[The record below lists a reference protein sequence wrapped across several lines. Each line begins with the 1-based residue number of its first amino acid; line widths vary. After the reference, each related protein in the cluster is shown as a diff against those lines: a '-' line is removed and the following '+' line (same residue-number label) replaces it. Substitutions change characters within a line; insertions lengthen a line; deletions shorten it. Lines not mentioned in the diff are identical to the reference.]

1 MDKENVE
8 HLNLEPTGFYSE
20 EEYPETVAEALTHCP
35 RCENIFFVNSRTGQ
49 YLRGQCNTYSCEYCG
64 YRKARKLQNALRDYL
79 KKFKFIR
86 MWTFTFTDKIVQ
98 ELSTEEKFKFAS
110 KAWQNFLI
118 FARRHPKLSKYDR
131 KFQYVKVVE
140 LQKNGTP
147 HYHCIFDRY
156 IPRVILNDIWEQ
168 VLHKMQVFE
177 GKIGNAYVEGKPF
190 TAGKASNYV
199 TKYLMKTIIEL
210 GKKTKF
216 RMWSKS
222 EKVSLFK
229 KREKDYCWYMFVL
242 QSRDLYLSAYRVS
255 LHIRMDEIRA
265 NQLTNDQ
272 EFKYIVNTS

>member
-1 MDKENVE
+1 MDTKNSEQ
-8 HLNLEPTGFYSE
+8 LNLKLSGYITE
-20 EEYPETVAEALTHCP
+20 EDYPETVAEKLTHCP

-64 YRKARKLQNALRDYL
+64 YRKARKLQNALREYL

-98 ELSTEEKFKFAS
+98 ELTTEEKFKFAS

-156 IPRVILNDIWEQ
+156 IPRTLLNEIWEQ
-168 VLHKMQVFE
+168 VLHKMQVYD
-177 GKIGNAYVEGKPF
+177 GKIGNAYV
-190 TAGKASNYV
+190 
-199 TKYLMKTIIEL
+199 
-210 GKKTKF
+210 
-216 RMWSKS
+216 
-222 EKVSLFK
+222 
-229 KREKDYCWYMFVL
+229 EKDYCWYMFVL
-242 QSRDLYLSAYRVS
+242 ESRDLYLSAYRVS

-265 NQLTNDQ
+265 NQLTNDL